1 MNTTIS
7 IIIALVFLGLMLI
20 VLPFALRIRSRA
32 KDLEA
37 AQRGKEEQED

>member
-1 MNTTIS
+1 MLC
-7 IIIALVFLGLMLI
+7 IILTGIFLSLMLI

-37 AQRGKEEQED
+37 TQKEKGDDTKES